1 MGLARSCK
9 SEVSTVISHTETQW
23 ENAIEKNRKY
33 KTNVGSGSGLGLKK

>member
-23 ENAIEKNRKY
+23 ENAIEKIE
-33 KTNVGSGSGLGLKK
+33 NVKQMWVQFWVWA